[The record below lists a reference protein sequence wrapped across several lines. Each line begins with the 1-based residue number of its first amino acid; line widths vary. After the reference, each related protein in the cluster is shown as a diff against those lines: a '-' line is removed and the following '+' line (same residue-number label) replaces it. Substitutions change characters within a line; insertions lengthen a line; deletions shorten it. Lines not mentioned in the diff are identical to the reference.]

1 MIAAIGA
8 TIPAILLG
16 WLIVRLLSPNRK
28 RAWLDWVFE
37 ISLGAGVG
45 LGLTACVFFAMV
57 LAGIASRAA
66 LFAVELVAIAVVAM
80 LLRRNRTAASEVASP
95 QSSSQPSPWI
105 WILRIAAAVG
115 LVSMCLS
122 FSETIATNPNGEW
135 DAFSIWNVRAKYLA
149 GGSPAWRNAF
159 ASNLAGGMIGAA
171 HPGYPLLVS
180 ASVARVWTLTGE
192 TSDAA
197 PAAIS
202 LLFTLAACG
211 LLAGAIAAATNEM
224 FGWLALL
231 VLIATDAFATQA
243 AFQYSDV
250 PLAFFILATIAIAAA
265 AERAGWSPGLLALTG
280 LVAGFAAF
288 TKNEGLPFALL
299 IAIVALWRARGAFL
313 WLPAGAIP
321 GIAATLAVK
330 LMAQGTEAILPK
342 TAGEALHKIAEP
354 SRWMQILKSFAV
366 HFGEMGV
373 WWAHPLLLLVILAA
387 VLGLISRQDARS
399 RAWLALPIVGLLAA
413 DFALYLVT
421 TAELS
426 WHLNTSNSRVILQVW
441 PAMIFVAF
449 LMLRPPAEPTPA
461 VAKPTKGSARK

>member
-8 TIPAILLG
+8 TIPAIALG

-28 RAWLDWVFE
+28 RARLDWLFE

-45 LGLTACVFFAMV
+45 LGLTSCIYFAMLLV
-57 LAGIASRAA
+57 GIASRAG
-66 LFAVELVAIAVVAM
+66 LFAVELVAIAALAM
-80 LLRRNRTAASEVASP
+80 LLRRSRTSAPEVGQP
-95 QSSSQPSPWI
+95 QPSPQPSSWI
-105 WILRIAAAVG
+105 WVLRLAAAIG
-115 LVSMCLS
+115 IVSLALS

-149 GGSPAWRNAF
+149 GGSPAWHNAF
-159 ASNLAGGMIGAA
+159 GSNLAGGMIGAA

-180 ASVARVWTLTGE
+180 ASIARVWTLTGE

-211 LLAGAIAAATNEM
+211 LLAGAIASATNEI

-231 VLIATDAFATQA
+231 VLIATEAFATQA
-243 AFQYSDV
+243 AFQYADV

-265 AERAGWSPGLLALTG
+265 AERAGWPPGLLALTG
-280 LVAGFAAF
+280 LAAGFAAF

-299 IAIVALWRARGAFL
+299 IAIVALWRARGAVVWML
-313 WLPAGAIP
+313 AGAIP

-330 LMAQGTEAILPK
+330 LLAQGTEAILPK

-354 SRWMQILKSFAV
+354 SRWMQILGSFARS
-366 HFGEMGV
+366 FGELGV
-373 WWAHPLLLLVILAA
+373 WWAHPLLLIA
-387 VLGLISRQDARS
+387 VLAVVFGLVSREAARS
-399 RAWLALPIVGLLAA
+399 RAWLALPIVG
-413 DFALYLVT
+413 
-421 TAELS
+421 
-426 WHLNTSNSRVILQVW
+426 
-441 PAMIFVAF
+441 
-449 LMLRPPAEPTPA
+449 
-461 VAKPTKGSARK
+461 